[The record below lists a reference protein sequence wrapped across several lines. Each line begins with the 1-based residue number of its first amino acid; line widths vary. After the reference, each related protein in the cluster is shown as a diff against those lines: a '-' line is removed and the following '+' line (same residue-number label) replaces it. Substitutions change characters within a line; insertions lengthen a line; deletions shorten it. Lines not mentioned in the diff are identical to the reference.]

1 MLPGLLAVAAAVH
14 PRAHPQ
20 VLRPHWVWIWIHGS
34 CRFSLPSQCSL
45 YYSSPEFVF
54 SGSGSGSGS
63 GSAPGPAGFS
73 TLPPVFMPHTHG
85 GVCAWP
91 RVLCVPAATCRPA
104 AAAAAGAVRG
114 IDGCRGGV
122 ATAGGMQQQRSI
134 TCWTKVAVAAVAV
147 MQG

>member
-73 TLPPVFMPHTHG
+73 TLPPGFMPHTHG
-85 GVCAWP
+85 GVPGQGSSVTPPPPRWP
-91 RVLCVPAATCRPA
+91 PADRPA
-104 AAAAAGAVRG
+104 AADAAGIARG
-114 IDGCRGGV
+114 IDGRRTWRSGLLQQLRV
-122 ATAGGMQQQRSI
+122 TAGCMQQQRRLLD
-134 TCWTKVAVAAVAV
+134 
-147 MQG
+147 